1 MKLDDILIAAIILA
15 AVAIVGMTT
24 VTFALI
30 MTYGGT
36 I

>member
-1 MKLDDILIAAIILA
+1 MKLDDLLIAAIILG
-15 AVAIVGMTT
+15 AVAIVGMTV

-30 MTYGGT
+30 MTYGGA